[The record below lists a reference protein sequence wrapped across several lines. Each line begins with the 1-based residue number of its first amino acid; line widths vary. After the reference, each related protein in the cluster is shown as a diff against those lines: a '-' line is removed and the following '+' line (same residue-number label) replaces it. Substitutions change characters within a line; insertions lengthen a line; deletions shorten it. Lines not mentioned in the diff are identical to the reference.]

1 MSTNTYTLEW
11 VANVQKYQAAIA
23 TIPGMTDKAAASAAV
38 NLVNRLEKAQT
49 KSAAA
54 AEAAASKAARAW
66 SKVEPAAGLDGA
78 LKDAG
83 ERAGDFESTIRALG
97 GAIGAANPELG
108 GMISTLGEFG
118 GAAEASVKVGTKL
131 LGGVISPLTAAI
143 GTAGLA
149 GVLAIGAL
157 AWNHYSEQVEQAEAK
172 MSAAADKARELSE
185 ASRKLNREI
194 ADANLELEVASGA
207 ATKEAVQARDAQRR
221 AELAYQAQRT
231 ELEGRAAEISG
242 RILTTER
249 EIEKLKRTGAG
260 GSTEIHKLIDANAE
274 LEKQLGAVKGQIRG
288 VDAQTAD
295 LAGTYL
301 ETTLT
306 IEQKAEAER
315 KAAKATQEAE
325 AADRKHEATLK
336 DLEARLLAV
345 KDASAME
352 ADPISARRDQALRE
366 LQLLEDKLAEE
377 GVLTIEA
384 GEVLAKRQ
392 AEISLGAA
400 AERAEMHAKELEDA
414 QRANEQA
421 SDRYISLV
429 ERELAKEAALR
440 EKQRRQTIDAAL
452 QLTGQ
457 LVSLASDATQRQA
470 SLYDDLNSQLESGA
484 EDLTMIEKG
493 ELEKR
498 KEAAAAAAMRAYEIE
513 KKLRIASILMDAA
526 AAGIRAVAELGPI
539 AGGISAVSIGIGA
552 VAALAAVENTE
563 PPVVAHSG
571 LSTDPM
577 GMATDEVQA
586 KLTRGERVLNPGAA
600 EALGDERIARLNRG
614 EGSGGA
620 QTLIIQQQLGHRT
633 FGRQVVELRDAAG
646 KVGDTLSRGMAD
658 WRPDGF

>member
-38 NLVNRLEKAQT
+38 SLVNRMEKAQT
-49 KSAAA
+49 KAAAA
-54 AEAAASKAARAW
+54 AESAAGKAARAW
-66 SKVEPAAGLDGA
+66 SKVEPAENLDGA

-149 GVLAIGAL
+149 GALAIGAL
-157 AWNHYSEQVEQAEAK
+157 AWNHYSEQVEQAEAT
-172 MSAAADKARELSE
+172 MSAAADRARELSE
-185 ASRKLNREI
+185 ASAKLNREI
-194 ADANLELEVASGA
+194 ADADLELQVATGEVSR
-207 ATKEAVQARDAQRR
+207 EAVQARDAQRR

-242 RILTTER
+242 RILATER
-249 EIEKLKRTGAG
+249 EIAQLKRQGAG
-260 GSTEIHKLIDANAE
+260 GSTDVHELIDANEA
-274 LEKQLGAVKGQIRG
+274 LEGQLANVKAQLRG
-288 VDAQTAD
+288 VDMQTAE

-315 KAAKATQEAE
+315 KAAKAAQEAE
-325 AADRKHEATLK
+325 AADREHAATLK

-366 LQLLEDKLAEE
+366 LQELEDRLTEE

-384 GEVLAKRQ
+384 GEAIARRQ
-392 AEISLGAA
+392 AEIAQGAA
-400 AERAEMHAKELEDA
+400 AERAEIKARELEDA

-421 SDRYISLV
+421 SERYLSLV
-429 ERELAKEAALR
+429 QRELEKEAELR
-440 EKQRRQTIDAAL
+440 EQQRSQTIDAAQ

-457 LVSLASDATQRQA
+457 LVSLATDVTNTQA
-470 SLYDDLNSQLESGA
+470 DLYNDLTAQLEAGA
-484 EDLTMIEKG
+484 EELTMAEKA

-498 KEAAAAAAMRAYEIE
+498 KEAAAEAALRAFELQQ
-513 KKLRIASILMDAA
+513 KLRIASILMDTA

-539 AGGISAVSIGIGA
+539 AGGVAAVSIGIGA

-577 GMATDEVQA
+577 GMAADEVQA

-600 EALGDERIARLNRG
+600 ESLGDERIAALNRG
-614 EGSGGA
+614 ESGGGA
-620 QTLIIQQQLGHRT
+620 QTLIIMQQLGHRA
-633 FGRQVVELRDAAG
+633 FGRQVVELREAAG
-646 KVGDTLSRGMAD
+646 RVGETLSRGMIY